1 MTKPKKTQAPFKQ
14 VVADLL
20 DNSKPFSPTYLHR
33 FSDIDPAD
41 LAALRIAWLQVNPER
56 RFTLLQD
63 LEDLTDTDTLV
74 SFDDLARFTL
84 VDPDARVRAIAIR
97 LLWETNDEKLIPIF
111 IKMMQSDP
119 DELVRA
125 GAAGGLGLFIYL
137 GELEEIQT
145 AMHKKVEDGLL
156 SLVHGTDKPIVRRRA
171 VEALGYSSNDEV
183 PAILEKSYASTDKDW
198 QASALFAMG
207 RSADERWE
215 KKILAKLDSPE
226 LDVQLEA
233 VRAAGELE
241 LQKSRKPLLDLLKNP
256 EELDV
261 DLRSAAI
268 WSISQIGG
276 KGVRERLEKLAETTE
291 DEDETYI
298 IDEALDNLDFKE
310 GVGGLG
316 ILDMTP
322 VIDEEHTRIVD
333 LSGDEEE
340 EEEEEEEEDD
350 DFLYGTKN

>member
-1 MTKPKKTQAPFKQ
+1 MPKTEKTQAPFKQ
-14 VVADLL
+14 VVVDLL
-20 DNSKPFSPTYLHR
+20 DTSKPFSPTLLHR

-41 LAALRIAWLQVNPER
+41 LAALRIAWPQINPER
-56 RFTLLQD
+56 RVSLLQD
-63 LEDLTDTDTLV
+63 LEDLADTDTLV
-74 SFDDLARFTL
+74 SFEDMAHFTL
-84 VDPDARVRAIAIR
+84 NDSDARVRAIAIR
-97 LLWETNDEKLIPIF
+97 LLWETNNEKLIPIF
-111 IKMMQSDP
+111 IKMMTSDP
-119 DELVRA
+119 DEIVRA
-125 GAAGGLGLFIYL
+125 GAAGGLGLFVYL

-145 AMHKKVEDGLL
+145 DLYKKVEDGLL
-156 SLVHGTDKPIVRRRA
+156 SVYNGTDKPIVRRRA

-183 PAILEKSYASTDKDW
+183 PPILEESYTSTDKDW

-207 RSADERWE
+207 RSADERWG

-226 LDVQLEA
+226 LDAQLEA

-241 LQKSRKPLLDLLKNP
+241 LQNARKPLLDLLKNP

-276 KGVRERLEKLAETTE
+276 KGVRERLEKLSENTE
-291 DEDETYI
+291 DEDETYF

-310 GVGGLG
+310 GVASLG
-316 ILDMTP
+316 ISDMTP

-333 LSGDEEE
+333 LSSDEEE
-340 EEEEEEEEDD
+340 DEEEDD